1 MAPRALSISSQADD
15 KVKAQKKG
23 TLEVTDDNDRS
34 YSNSLKKEQVIY
46 AYIHRYTFIY
56 RLHIFIYVYM
66 LIYILIFMLY
76 THIHADIF

>member
-1 MAPRALSISSQADD
+1 VAPRALSISSQTDD

-46 AYIHRYTFIY
+46 AYIYIDY
-56 RLHIFIYVYM
+56 ICM
-66 LIYILIFMLY
+66 LIYIRIFMFTY
-76 THIHADIF
+76 S